1 MKKLSKRL
9 ISSFIVLA
17 LVVAM
22 LPMSALGGTE
32 LNSVTLDLTACSEVK
47 IVPVGATTDW
57 TSGFGRTYKNLGWTA
72 VDTATENKYKFTS
85 NEIEDGARTIP
96 FRVSKDSL
104 NGQQLNFAIQ
114 DVPAGTTDVEI
125 TSVDETYFRYDLTID
140 NVYSPSDIT
149 VNVTLAAAPHTVTM
163 PASSGNGYLGW
174 QGLEPDNSL
183 QPGENKIDASKSS
196 INFSVTVSD
205 AGYRPRAR
213 YLADSGLS
221 DWVDGVKDDTQSS
234 GLVYKFENF
243 TVTDGCSVIIEGMAP
258 RTVTV
263 NTDTGY
269 TAAPRVA
276 KAAYNESFSVEI
288 TAAEGYKKPEV
299 EAVGSSG
306 GSLND
311 GQANDGGGKKYT
323 YTIDNVTEDTILS
336 IHGGKA
342 TYTINTENTMGEGF
356 TFDGHGVTSVEH
368 GASYTFDVIPKV
380 GYNDPTVTVYM
391 DGRGSVTPSQNGTA
405 YTVNNVTGNLTI
417 TVAGADETTYTVTFP
432 AIVDRTGYELY
443 AQAPISMAAKSKI
456 IAAQL
461 SDSELIPYSSAKNG
475 YTFYIKLKEGYDK
488 TSPSVTVAGSPTI
501 VSSQSTGVYKVTIG
515 LDDLAKNP
523 AVIVTATINT
533 YSVKLG
539 DVPEQGYDITVVTNS
554 VEHGGTATVRVTA
567 KAGYKVP
574 TVKYSMGEVSER
586 TITGA
591 AGTYSITPV
600 TGDVTI
606 KVEGAALTLNI
617 TDETDNDTKNNYDL
631 AQTGSLT
638 DIRYNSNMTITIT
651 PHIGYRVV
659 SLGVRASAD
668 SAGAYAP
675 VAAVGPADPESGAC
689 GFTISGITEDMDIKV
704 TLAKVTYTVHVK
716 NSRAKDVTLTFN
728 VDSKDGG
735 YSTLQRQEY
744 SGSYGTYNT
753 EDGVITLNNSSG
765 DLPTQNSEQN
775 QYYTFDGW
783 YYTDEADRKLE
794 SNLLEL
800 KHEDR
805 EIYLTVKW
813 TVKWSDVFTPGV
825 ESTGSTSQAG
835 SGKIN
840 WYVRSLFSK
849 AAGIPEL
856 KNASI
861 VACGILYAGSEI
873 DGKNF
878 ANDIKGMAQSAAAYE
893 EIHLREIRNKVF
905 VAGFIGMDTPC
916 TEDPQKWWRGVTDI
930 PQGSTRHAMGWVV
943 VKVDGEYMV
952 LFSDDI
958 QMEEQS

>member
-1 MKKLSKRL
+1 
-9 ISSFIVLA
+9 
-17 LVVAM
+17 
-22 LPMSALGGTE
+22 
-32 LNSVTLDLTACSEVK
+32 
-47 IVPVGATTDW
+47 
-57 TSGFGRTYKNLGWTA
+57 
-72 VDTATENKYKFTS
+72 
-85 NEIEDGARTIP
+85 
-96 FRVSKDSL
+96 
-104 NGQQLNFAIQ
+104 
-114 DVPAGTTDVEI
+114 
-125 TSVDETYFRYDLTID
+125 
-140 NVYSPSDIT
+140 
-149 VNVTLAAAPHTVTM
+149 
-163 PASSGNGYLGW
+163 
-174 QGLEPDNSL
+174 
-183 QPGENKIDASKSS
+183 
-196 INFSVTVSD
+196 
-205 AGYRPRAR
+205 
-213 YLADSGLS
+213 
-221 DWVDGVKDDTQSS
+221 
-234 GLVYKFENF
+234 
-243 TVTDGCSVIIEGMAP
+243 
-258 RTVTV
+258 
-263 NTDTGY
+263 
-269 TAAPRVA
+269 
-276 KAAYNESFSVEI
+276 
-288 TAAEGYKKPEV
+288 
-299 EAVGSSG
+299 
-306 GSLND
+306 
-311 GQANDGGGKKYT
+311 
-323 YTIDNVTEDTILS
+323 
-336 IHGGKA
+336 
-342 TYTINTENTMGEGF
+342 
-356 TFDGHGVTSVEH
+356 
-368 GASYTFDVIPKV
+368 
-380 GYNDPTVTVYM
+380 
-391 DGRGSVTPSQNGTA
+391 
-405 YTVNNVTGNLTI
+405 
-417 TVAGADETTYTVTFP
+417 
-432 AIVDRTGYELY
+432 
-443 AQAPISMAAKSKI
+443 
-456 IAAQL
+456 
-461 SDSELIPYSSAKNG
+461 
-475 YTFYIKLKEGYDK
+475 
-488 TSPSVTVAGSPTI
+488 
-501 VSSQSTGVYKVTIG
+501 
-515 LDDLAKNP
+515 
-523 AVIVTATINT
+523 
-533 YSVKLG
+533 
-539 DVPEQGYDITVVTNS
+539 
-554 VEHGGTATVRVTA
+554 
-567 KAGYKVP
+567 
-574 TVKYSMGEVSER
+574 MGEVSER

-659 SLGVRASAD
+659 SLGVKAKAD
-668 SAGAYAP
+668 GNGAYAP
-675 VAAVGPADPESGAC
+675 VAAVGPTDPESGAC
-689 GFTISGITEDMDIKV
+689 GFTISGITEDMDIRV

-753 EDGVITLNNSSG
+753 EEGVITLNNSSG